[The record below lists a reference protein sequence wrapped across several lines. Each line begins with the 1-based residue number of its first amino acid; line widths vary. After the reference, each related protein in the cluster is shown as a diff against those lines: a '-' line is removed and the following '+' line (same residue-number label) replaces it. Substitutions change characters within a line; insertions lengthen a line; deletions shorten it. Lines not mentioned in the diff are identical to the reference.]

1 MKTILV
7 TISLAILYASYT
19 SGQTVRYRYDAAGA
33 CTSRTIDNNKTRSLD
48 GIISIAD
55 DIYDKGFSDD
65 IIRVEF
71 GEDIEIR
78 LISQNVGAIV
88 GFIICDMAGYIYGQ
102 GKLDEDNDI
111 VRISN
116 LHKGVYVLKIEGGNY
131 LKSYKLIK
139 RKP

>member
-7 TISLAILYASYT
+7 TISPAILYASYT
-19 SGQTVRYRYDAAGA
+19 SGQTVRYRYDAAYSA

-102 GKLDEDNDI
+102 GKLDGDND
-111 VRISN
+111 N
-116 LHKGVYVLKIEGGNY
+116 L
-131 LKSYKLIK
+131 
-139 RKP
+139 